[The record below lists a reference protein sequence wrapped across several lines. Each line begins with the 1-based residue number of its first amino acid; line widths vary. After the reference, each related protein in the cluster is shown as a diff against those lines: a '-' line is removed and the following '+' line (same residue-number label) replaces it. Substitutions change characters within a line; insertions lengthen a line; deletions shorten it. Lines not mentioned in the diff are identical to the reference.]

1 MTNRSLAF
9 ALAFAL
15 PACAGGGAYGFSPEY
30 VPTSAEEG
38 ALEGTTEVGYEDVR
52 RDPNAYAG
60 NTISWFGVVTSVSD
74 SGLVELT
81 YRTLAPRNICS
92 DATDASCRVTV
103 SARAGGPF
111 TARVQLRPEDVR
123 GESRVWNNSLLRIVG
138 RPTQD
143 FDERGGPVLDVT
155 FYRHWP
161 RGAYVTTAA
170 RSSMRR

>member
-1 MTNRSLAF
+1 MQR
-9 ALAFAL
+9 L
-15 PACAGGGAYGFSPEY
+15 PLLLVLLLSACAGGGPYGFSPQY
-30 VPTSAEEG
+30 VQTNDEEA
-38 ALEGTTEVGYEDVR
+38 ALESVTEVGYEDVR
-52 RDPNAYAG
+52 RDPNGYAET
-60 NTISWFGVVTSVSD
+60 TISWFGIVTSVD
-74 SGLVELT
+74 ESGVIEMT

-111 TARVQLRPEDVR
+111 TARVQLRPEDAQ
-123 GESRVWNNSLLRIVG
+123 GEDRVWNNSLIRIVG

-143 FDERGGPVLDVT
+143 FDERGGPILEANY
-155 FYRHWP
+155 YRHWP

>member
-1 MTNRSLAF
+1 MQRLTLLS
-9 ALAFAL
+9 ALL
-15 PACAGGGAYGFSPEY
+15 LTACSSGGVYGFSPQY
-30 VPTSAEEG
+30 IPTGPEED
-38 ALEGTTEVGYEDVR
+38 ALESVTEVGYEDVR
-52 RDPNAYAG
+52 RDPNGYAQ
-60 NTISWFGVVTSVSD
+60 TSISWFGIVTSVD
-74 SGLVELT
+74 TASGVVEMT

-123 GESRVWNNSLLRIVG
+123 GEDRVWNNSLLRVVG
-138 RPTQD
+138 RPTQE
-143 FDERGGPVLDVT
+143 FDERGGPILET
-155 FYRHWP
+155 TYYRHWP